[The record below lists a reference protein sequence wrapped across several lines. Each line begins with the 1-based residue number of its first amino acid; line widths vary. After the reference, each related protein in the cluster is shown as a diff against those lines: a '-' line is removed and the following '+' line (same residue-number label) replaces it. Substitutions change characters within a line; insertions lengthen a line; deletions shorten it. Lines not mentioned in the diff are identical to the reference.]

1 MKKSIEVSTSIGI
14 SALAIALMT
23 LNTQSTFT
31 GPDAETYGLQGS
43 SATSVTFWLDPSSL
57 DANYWPPGIA
67 FIRASIITFLGENE
81 QWLQAFQIVASIT
94 IGWLTWFMVKRLG
107 ATFA

>member
-23 LNTQSTFT
+23 LNAQSTFT
-31 GPDAETYGLQGS
+31 GPDSETYGLQGS
-43 SATSVTFWLDPSSL
+43 SATSLTFWLDPPSL

-67 FIRASIITFLGENE
+67 IIRASIITFLGETE
-81 QWLQAFQIVASIT
+81 QGLQALQVAASIT
-94 IGWLTWFMVKRLG
+94 IGWL
-107 ATFA
+107 A